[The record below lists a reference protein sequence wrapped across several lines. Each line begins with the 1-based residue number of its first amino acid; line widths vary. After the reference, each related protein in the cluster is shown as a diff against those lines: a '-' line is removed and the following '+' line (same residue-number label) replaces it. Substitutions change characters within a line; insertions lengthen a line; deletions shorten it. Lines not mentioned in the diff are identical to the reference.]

1 MKEKLKTFLLI
12 SLFGLSIIFTKKLWI
27 QLPSEIFSI
36 FTNQN
41 QAIGSSYLLS
51 DMIAP
56 NKYLV
61 NFNEKNHTLFYDDSK
76 YGLWTNTK
84 RNLTSI
90 FGSKDIKVEEI
101 SKDEFSTYNGKRS
114 IVFYFP
120 EKINTYILAR
130 ALDVKKPNFIVDTIP
145 TIDKIY
151 IYLGNGDPFFV
162 FSYEDKNI
170 VIHDQNIDISK
181 FKEQLQLIDEEEKYN
196 RYYSMK
202 ETMGTDKDIYIPSE
216 INSILPRVY
225 VENEIRTLDEDKKRD
240 LAERF
245 FNKDIDYIREIVE
258 SNGSVIY
265 VHNQRVLKLNVNG
278 TLEYFNSLEEVIGKR
293 NLYESMNTAAEFIS
307 KHTGVPKGMHLSK
320 TEEIKV
326 KNSLGDKNDSLGY
339 KLTFKYRVRGIPII
353 LGNME
358 VVDFVEIE
366 VFNSHVRSYK
376 HFIRKD
382 MNINADNTQEERQI
396 LPSFYVIDKNY
407 DLILEK
413 YLDKNNIN
421 PEEIVIDDIPIEE
434 VISSIDDINLAY
446 FDPCL
451 KDIGDQLIGVWAI
464 RINGSLYAFDVY
476 NGTLVYEKD

>member
-41 QAIGSSYLLS
+41 EVIGSSYLLS

-90 FGSKDIKVEEI
+90 FGSKDVKVEEI

-130 ALDVKKPNFIVDTIP
+130 ALDVKKPNLIVDTIP

-151 IYLGNGDPFFV
+151 IYLGNDNPFFV
-162 FSYEDKNI
+162 FSYGDKNI
-170 VIHDQNIDISK
+170 AIHDQNIDISK
-181 FKEQLQLIDEEEKYN
+181 FKDQLQLIEEENKYN

-216 INSILPRVY
+216 INNILPKVY

-278 TLEYFNSLEEVIGKR
+278 TLEYFNSLEEVVRKR

-307 KHTGVPKGMHLSK
+307 KYTGVPKGMHLSK
-320 TEEIKV
+320 TEEIEV

-366 VFNSHVRSYK
+366 VFNIH
-376 HFIRKD
+376 
-382 MNINADNTQEERQI
+382 
-396 LPSFYVIDKNY
+396 
-407 DLILEK
+407 LI
-413 YLDKNNIN
+413 
-421 PEEIVIDDIPIEE
+421 
-434 VISSIDDINLAY
+434 
-446 FDPCL
+446 
-451 KDIGDQLIGVWAI
+451 
-464 RINGSLYAFDVY
+464 
-476 NGTLVYEKD
+476 

>member
-1 MKEKLKTFLLI
+1 MKEKMKTFLLI

-27 QLPSEIFSI
+27 QLPNEIFDI
-36 FTNQN
+36 FTNKN
-41 QAIGSSYLLS
+41 EVVGSSYLLS

-76 YGLWTNTK
+76 YGLWTNTRK
-84 RNLTSI
+84 NLTSI
-90 FGSKDIKVEEI
+90 FGSKDAKVEEI

-130 ALDVKKPNFIVDTIP
+130 ALDVKRPNLIVDNMP

-151 IYLGNGDPFFV
+151 IYLGSEDPFFV
-162 FSYEDKNI
+162 FSYGDKHISIN
-170 VIHDQNIDISK
+170 DPNIDISK
-181 FKEQLQLIDEEEKYN
+181 FKDQLELIEEEKKYN
-196 RYYSMK
+196 YYYSMK
-202 ETMGTDKDIYIPSE
+202 ETMGTDKDIYIPYE
-216 INSILPRVY
+216 MNSILPKVY
-225 VENEIRTLDEDKKRD
+225 VENEIRTLDEDRKRE
-240 LAERF
+240 LAETF
-245 FNKDIDYIREIVE
+245 LGKDIDYVREIVE

-265 VHNQRVLKLNVNG
+265 VYNQKVLKLNVNG
-278 TLEYFNSLEEVIGKR
+278 TLEYFNSLEEVVRKG

-320 TEEIKV
+320 TEEIRAD
-326 KNSLGDKNDSLGY
+326 NSVGY

-366 VFNSHVRSYK
+366 VFNNHVRSYK

-382 MNINADNTQEERQI
+382 MNINADNIQEQRKM
-396 LPSFYVIDKNY
+396 LPSFDVIDKNDDFIIKKY
-407 DLILEK
+407 LEK
-413 YLDKNNIN
+413 N
-421 PEEIVIDDIPIEE
+421 EIKREDMEDIAIEE
-434 VISSIDDINLAY
+434 VISSIDDITLAY

-451 KDIGDQLIGVWAI
+451 KDIGDQLIGVWTI
-464 RINGSLYAFDVY
+464 KINEGLYAFDVY
-476 NGTLVYEKD
+476 NGNLVYEKD